1 MPYFNSGHFNSNNFL
16 CNCRSLNGIIAK
28 VKPDVLFPPYKQKL
42 INRSIKQ
49 TEKQSFFVYNL
60 CQSSPSLFFYDL
72 LVSRKCSFSILVNY
86 HFQVSFNLMKFCT
99 LPKELK
105 MPWLICFMEALHN
118 SVNKHMHFPPWAGWR
133 LPTVPLP
140 CMPGHCVR
148 QHSDVIISLYHSRT
162 KFAFAILKFTTRDA
176 NGNNI
181 FNTLHY
187 HNTTP

>member
-105 MPWLICFMEALHN
+105 MPWLSSFQYSQVTLSRRCFYSAFFQFKWNFVRCQNNSKYCDWTSFKIHKWYWTGDAFRME
-118 SVNKHMHFPPWAGWR
+118 
-133 LPTVPLP
+133 
-140 CMPGHCVR
+140 
-148 QHSDVIISLYHSRT
+148 
-162 KFAFAILKFTTRDA
+162 
-176 NGNNI
+176 
-181 FNTLHY
+181 
-187 HNTTP
+187 